1 MLIKKDTLQRKI
13 RIFISF
19 LFFYLFFI
27 VGCKSHVSLN
37 LKKFT
42 VKNKLH
48 HVDYFIGY
56 PSELSYE
63 KIVLLISGTGR
74 FSASQDFGKGSE
86 ASLYGFSVV
95 YPEKSFI
102 QDSTEYFKHDN
113 RKQRMYELKTVI
125 DDLIKKGT
133 KKILILSESEGTM
146 LAPEI
151 AKLYQDKICGL
162 ISLGGSIFPFK
173 DDILFASEN
182 RIGQFEKLLPKN
194 NVENIFREIENQPDN
209 VEKEFMGHSY
219 RFWNSYL
226 EYNPIDDL
234 KLLTC
239 PILYVNGEYDELDIM
254 KQKSKIDNMRK
265 DGINIRQIVY
275 EGVGHKMGNK
285 KSKMVRDILI
295 WLKNNKIVNE

>member
-1 MLIKKDTLQRKI
+1 MLIKKDILQRKI
-13 RIFISF
+13 KIFTPF
-19 LFFYLFFI
+19 LFFLLFI
-27 VGCKSHVSLN
+27 VGCKSHISLN
-37 LKKFT
+37 LNKFT
-42 VKNKLH
+42 VINKPH

-56 PSELSYE
+56 PSELSFE
-63 KIVLLISGTGR
+63 KIVLFIGGTGR
-74 FSASQDFGKGSE
+74 FPASQDFGKGSE

-95 YPEKSFI
+95 YPEKSYI

-113 RKQRMYELKTVI
+113 RKQRMYELKTVV

-151 AKLYQDKICGL
+151 AKIYQDKVCGL

-182 RIGQFEKLLPKN
+182 RIGQFEKLPSKN
-194 NVENIFREIENQPDN
+194 NIENIFLKIENQPDN

-219 RFWNSYL
+219 KFWNSYL

-254 KQKSKIDNMRK
+254 KQKRKIDDMREN
-265 DGINIRQIVY
+265 GINIRQIVY

-285 KSKMVRDILI
+285 KSKMVKDILI
-295 WLKNNKIVNE
+295 WLKNNEIVNE

>member
-1 MLIKKDTLQRKI
+1 MLIKKGTLQRKI

-19 LFFYLFFI
+19 LFFHLFFI

-37 LKKFT
+37 LRKFT

-63 KIVLLISGTGR
+63 KIVLFISGTGR
-74 FSASQDFGKGSE
+74 YSASQDFGKGSE

-151 AKLYQDKICGL
+151 AKLYQDKIGGL
-162 ISLGGSIFPFK
+162 IALGGSIFPFK

-219 RFWNSYL
+219 RF
-226 EYNPIDDL
+226 
-234 KLLTC
+234 
-239 PILYVNGEYDELDIM
+239 
-254 KQKSKIDNMRK
+254 
-265 DGINIRQIVY
+265 
-275 EGVGHKMGNK
+275 
-285 KSKMVRDILI
+285 
-295 WLKNNKIVNE
+295 